1 MCKEALKTDE
11 TSAAANSDMDTDFS
25 SEEAAGDVENG
36 SEKDVGS
43 TPRTPEK
50 TPHPTK
56 NGNGSQTEVAPDTT
70 STKEMTPSE
79 NKGIEPLQNALTGMH
94 QSLTR
99 LENLFQH
106 QIGRNQNQQK
116 MFDTVYREMKDY
128 KENALLEAI
137 HKPIVHNLIQLYDSF
152 VEVES
157 QLTEICDEGQ
167 AEVSS
172 HPYTQEKLTHF
183 RSNLENLRFEL
194 EEVLYRM
201 DVRPYEAEDHSENL
215 NRELHKTIE
224 TVPTANPDED
234 QKVVHIYKIGFY
246 WHEKV
251 IRPAEVKISRY
262 TQSEDESQE
271 TAVLQETTPKK
282 DMVENSN
289 PEKETDIDG

>member
-1 MCKEALKTDE
+1 MCKEALKTDKVGA
-11 TSAAANSDMDTDFS
+11 SSNSGRDTDFS
-25 SEEAAGDVENG
+25 SEDAAGDVENG
-36 SEKDVGS
+36 AERDVRE
-43 TPRTPEK
+43 TPRTPEEI
-50 TPHPTK
+50 PHPTK
-56 NGNGSQTEVAPDTT
+56 KGNGSQTEIAPDTT
-70 STKEMTPSE
+70 STKEMAPSE
-79 NKGIEPLQNALTGMH
+79 NKGIEPLQNVLTEMG

-116 MFDTVYREMKDY
+116 MFATVYREMKDY

-167 AEVSS
+167 AEVPP
-172 HPYTQEKLTHF
+172 HPDTQEKLTHF
-183 RSNLENLRFEL
+183 RSNLKNLRFEM

-201 DVRPYEAEDHSENL
+201 DVRPYEAEDPSENL
-215 NRELHKTIE
+215 NRELHKTVE

-234 QKVVHIYKIGFY
+234 QKVVHIHKVGFY

-251 IRPAEVKISRY
+251 IRPAEVKVSRY
-262 TQSEDESQE
+262 TQPEHESQE
-271 TAVLQETTPKK
+271 MAALQETTPKK
-282 DMVENSN
+282 DTVENSK

>member
-1 MCKEALKTDE
+1 MCKETLKTDE
-11 TSAAANSDMDTDFS
+11 TSEASNSDMDPDFS

-36 SEKDVGS
+36 SEKDAGS
-43 TPRTPEK
+43 TPRTPEE

-56 NGNGSQTEVAPDTT
+56 NGNSSQTEVTPDTT
-70 STKEMTPSE
+70 STQEAAPSE
-79 NKGIEPLQNALTGMH
+79 NKGIEPLQNVLTEMG

-116 MFDTVYREMKDY
+116 MFATVYREMKDY

-157 QLTEICDEGQ
+157 QLTEICDETQ
-167 AEVSS
+167 AEVPS
-172 HPYTQEKLTHF
+172 HPYQEKLTHF
-183 RSNLENLRFEL
+183 RSNLENLGFEL
-194 EEVLYRM
+194 EEVLYCM

-215 NRELHKTIE
+215 NRELHKTVE
-224 TVPTANPDED
+224 TLPTANPDED
-234 QKVVHIYKIGFY
+234 QKVVHIHKVGFY

-262 TQSEDESQE
+262 TQPEDESQE
-271 TAVLQETTPKK
+271 TTALQETTPKK
-282 DMVENSN
+282 DTVENSK